1 MRKKI
6 FIAAALIAVVLGA
19 YIIAGGDKTQETVKQ
34 TAPDIKQLVNNYSSG
49 KLNAKS
55 ASITSDELT
64 VTADNNDK
72 TTYSLPKNEFFV
84 SIAPYVNKTHP
95 CATHSLTGCQGEMAN
110 EKFNVT
116 ITDRDGK
123 VVIKDEL
130 QSFDNGF
137 IDFWLPRDQTFHVTI
152 EHGGKS
158 SESEISTFED
168 DNTCISTMQLT

>member
-1 MRKKI
+1 MRQKI
-6 FIAAALIAVVLGA
+6 FIAAALIVVVLGA
-19 YIIAGGDKTQETVKQ
+19 YLIAGGDKTKETAKQ
-34 TAPDIKQLVNNYSSG
+34 TAPNIKQLVNDYSSR
-49 KLNAKS
+49 KLDAKS
-55 ASITSDELT
+55 ASITSHELT

-72 TTYSLPKNEFFV
+72 STYSLPQNEFFV

-123 VVIKDEL
+123 VVIKDVL

-168 DNTCISTMQLT
+168 DNTCISTIQLT

>member
-6 FIAAALIAVVLGA
+6 FITAALVAVLLGT
-19 YIIAGGDKTQETVKQ
+19 YVIAGGDKTKETAKQ
-34 TAPDIKQLVNNYSSG
+34 TTADIKQLVNNYSSG

-55 ASITSDELT
+55 ASITSDQLT
-64 VTADNNDK
+64 VTADNNNK
-72 TTYSLPKNEFFV
+72 TTYNLPKNEFFV

-123 VVIKDEL
+123 VVIQDEL

-137 IDFWLPRDQTFHVTI
+137 IDFWLPRDQTFHVKI
-152 EHGGKS
+152 EQGGKS

-168 DNTCISTMQLT
+168 DDTCISTMKLT